1 MQGLLSVT
9 LILLAGCSV
18 AAVMTAAFGVPT
30 LLGYQ
35 QSFAAALG
43 LTEQVMSALDMPAEI
58 VERNIS
64 AMRHRPDSGNF
75 AGSPSS

>member
-1 MQGLLSVT
+1 MLGLLSVT

-43 LTEQVMSALDMPAEI
+43 LTDQAMSALDMPAEI
-58 VERNIS
+58 VERSIS

>member
-1 MQGLLSVT
+1 MQSLLSVT
-9 LILLAGCSV
+9 LILLVGCSV
-18 AAVMTAAFGVPT
+18 AAVVTAAFRVPT

-35 QSFAAALG
+35 HSFAAALG

>member
-1 MQGLLSVT
+1 MQDLLGAT
-9 LILLAGCSV
+9 LILLAACSL
-18 AAVMTAAFGVPT
+18 AAVATAAFRVPA

-64 AMRHRPDSGNF
+64 AMRHRPDGDNF